1 MKQLNKQFDFFIKEF
16 GQDIM
21 LTGNARLAIISDAS
35 SNPDFLDDKFIRT
48 TETFDTGNVLEY
60 QNEKWMVVSQI
71 VKDKNTYRAKIRR
84 ADWQIKYYI
93 GNTLCQT
100 YCIVDNM
107 QINLEEGK
115 IITTSADEMK
125 LIVQSTNCSSQLAI
139 DQRFLK
145 FGAAWK
151 ITGFDKSR
159 RGLIII
165 DAKKDLFGSN
175 DDKDNEIADRWAHET
190 KHVYTISITDV
201 SPITLEINTARKLNY
216 AVYDNGTLMTTFPEI
231 IFEMENTQIV
241 TIDLTGNMTAVSVGS
256 TTVTCKLKDT
266 PTISA
271 SCPLQVV
278 EKIVKEYTITLTYT
292 STTLNIGGSA
302 RTFTAKVLYGGIEV
316 SDKMVLWKVT
326 NASGGSATAMV
337 TLTDKGNNSC
347 TLSAKDEY
355 DYIDEKVILTAYISD
370 DSNVKNTVTLTLIAY

>member
-1 MKQLNKQFDFFIKEF
+1 MKQLNKQLDFFIKEF
-16 GQDIM
+16 GQDIV
-21 LTGNARLAIISDAS
+21 LTGKARKAIVSDAS

-48 TETFDTGNVLEY
+48 TEAFTTGNVLEY

-71 VKDKNTYRAKIRR
+71 VKDRNTYRAKMRR
-84 ADWQIKYYI
+84 TDWQIKFYI
-93 GNTLCQT
+93 GSALCQT
-100 YCIVDNM
+100 YCYVDNM
-107 QINLEEGK
+107 DVNLEEGK
-115 IITTSADEMK
+115 IITTSADVMK
-125 LIVQSTNCSSQLAI
+125 LIVQDTNCTSQLAI

-165 DAKKDLFGSN
+165 EAKKDLFGDN
-175 DDKDNEIADRWAHET
+175 DDRDNEIAERWAHET

-201 SPITLEINTARKLNY
+201 SPITLEVNTARKLNY
-216 AVYDNGTLMTTFPEI
+216 AVYDNGTLMTTFPEV
-231 IFEMENTQIV
+231 IFEIENEQIAI
-241 TIDLTGNMTAVSVGS
+241 IDSTGIMTALSVGS

-271 SCPLQVV
+271 SCTLQVV

-292 STTLNIGGSA
+292 STDIYLGSSA
-302 RTFTAKVLYGGIEV
+302 RTFTAKVLYGGV
-316 SDKMVLWKVT
+316 QVTDKTVLWKVT
-326 NASGGSATAMV
+326 NTNGTATNVV

-347 TLSAKDEY
+347 TVLAPENY
-355 DYIDEKVILTAYISD
+355 DNIGVSVILTAYLSD
-370 DSNVKNTVTLTLIAY
+370 DNNVKNTVTLTLSVY